1 MSLAN
6 LFHFFCTQHVSDIDI
21 SIIRSLRLCC
31 WITTL
36 VVLFLVHCVL
46 EIWCGWVWVVSML
59 QAEAQQVVLQPATLM
74 MDISMS
80 KTCGAQKKW
89 NKLASDIKLV
99 FYSSTI
105 TMMRGLINI
114 KLHGIQCF
122 QLGTDYMY
130 SYVSWH
136 FCCSG
141 YFLHAFLFTIGQ
153 QKELGYKW
161 IHVIFSKLQTF
172 YHVIY
177 LLCVL

>member
-80 KTCGAQKKW
+80 KTCGTQKKW

-105 TMMRGLINI
+105 TMMHGPINI
-114 KLHGIQCF
+114 IFGLPNYLTYAFSIDRHPDIATGGNLI
-122 QLGTDYMY
+122 
-130 SYVSWH
+130 
-136 FCCSG
+136 G
-141 YFLHAFLFTIGQ
+141 Y
-153 QKELGYKW
+153 
-161 IHVIFSKLQTF
+161 
-172 YHVIY
+172 
-177 LLCVL
+177 